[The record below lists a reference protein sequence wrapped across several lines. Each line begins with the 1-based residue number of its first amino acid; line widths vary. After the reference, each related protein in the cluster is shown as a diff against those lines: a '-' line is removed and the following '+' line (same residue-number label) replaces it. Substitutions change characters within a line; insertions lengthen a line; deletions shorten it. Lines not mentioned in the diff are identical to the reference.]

1 MTALTLLRDAWY
13 FFHRHAAH
21 LALLCVPLLL
31 LESLAANLLGPHLG
45 DWQGSAD
52 LLAGLLF
59 YPIYGAALILYLDTR
74 SRGLTPGTA
83 ALLAMA
89 LRLWPSMALLTALSS
104 LLILLGASLFIL
116 PGLWLMVR
124 LAFADFL
131 VVLQDFTPLTALGD
145 SMALTRGQFWRLF
158 VVMMAVMLPLWGLE
172 ASVSGLLAEG
182 ALLPQVLLESLIGFA
197 QLFVVVALYR
207 GFMLTVS
214 GPITDTP

>member
-1 MTALTLLRDAWY
+1 MTVLTLLRDAWY
-13 FFHRHAAH
+13 FFHRHAAR
-21 LALLCVPLLL
+21 LALLCLPLLL
-31 LESLAANLLGPHLG
+31 LESLTRALLVPQLG

-59 YPIYGAALILYLDTR
+59 YPLYGGALILYLDTR
-74 SRGLTPGTA
+74 TRGLTPGPA

-89 LRLWPSMALLTALSS
+89 LRLWPSLALLTALSS

-131 VVLQDFTPLTALGD
+131 VVLQGFTPLAALSD

-158 VVMMAVMLPLWGLE
+158 MLMMAVMLPLWGLE
-172 ASVSGLLAEG
+172 AVLSDLLGEG
-182 ALLPQVLLESLIGFA
+182 DLAPRVLLESLIGFA
-197 QLFVVVALYR
+197 QLFIIVALYR
-207 GFMLTVS
+207 GFMLTTQ
-214 GPITDTP
+214 GPITDTA

>member
-1 MTALTLLRDAWY
+1 MTLLRDAWY
-13 FFHRHAAH
+13 FFHRHAAR
-21 LALLCVPLLL
+21 LALLCLPLLL
-31 LESLAANLLGPHLG
+31 LESLAANLLAPHLG

-89 LRLWPSMALLTALSS
+89 LRLWPSLALLTALSS

-131 VVLQDFTPLTALGD
+131 VVLQGFTPLAALGD

-158 VVMMAVMLPLWGLE
+158 TVMMAVMLPLWGLE

>member
-1 MTALTLLRDAWY
+1 MTLLRDAWY
-13 FFHRHAAH
+13 FFHRHAAR
-21 LALLCVPLLL
+21 LALLCLPLLL
-31 LESLAANLLGPHLG
+31 LESLAANLLAPHLG

-89 LRLWPSMALLTALSS
+89 LRLWPSLALLTALSS

-131 VVLQDFTPLTALGD
+131 VVLQGFTPLAALGD

-158 VVMMAVMLPLWGLE
+158 TVMMAVMLPLWGLE

-214 GPITDTP
+214 GPIIDTP

>member
-1 MTALTLLRDAWY
+1 MTALSLLRDAWY
-13 FFHRHAAH
+13 FVRRHAVR
-21 LALLCVPLLL
+21 LALLCLPLLL
-31 LESLAANLLGPHLG
+31 LESLARNLLAPHLG
-45 DWQGSAD
+45 DWQASAD

-74 SRGLTPGTA
+74 SRGLAPGLA

-89 LRLWPSMALLTALSS
+89 LRLWPSLALLTALSS

-131 VVLQDFTPLTALGD
+131 VVLQGFTPLAALGD

-158 VVMMAVMLPLWGLE
+158 TVVMAVMLPLWWLE
-172 ASVSGLLAEG
+172 ASLLEWLG
-182 ALLPQVLLESLIGFA
+182 ESDLLPRLLLESLIGFA
-197 QLFVVVALYR
+197 QLFAMVALYR
-207 GFMLTVS
+207 GFMLTTQ

>member
-1 MTALTLLRDAWY
+1 MNVLSILRDAWY
-13 FFHRHAAH
+13 FYHRQVAY
-21 LALLCVPLLL
+21 LALLCLPLLL
-31 LESLAANLLGPHLG
+31 LESLARNLLAPHVG

-59 YPIYGAALILYLDTR
+59 YPVYAAALILYLDTR

-89 LRLWPSMALLTALSS
+89 LRLWPSLALLTALSS

-131 VVLQDFTPLTALGD
+131 VVLQGFTPLAALGD
-145 SMALTRGQFWRLF
+145 SMALTRGQFWRIFL
-158 VVMMAVMLPLWGLE
+158 VMMAVMLPLWSLE
-172 ASVSGLLAEG
+172 AWLSGLLGEG
-182 ALLPQVLLESLIGFA
+182 DLAPHVLLESLIGFA

-207 GFMLTVS
+207 AFMLTVS

>member
-1 MTALTLLRDAWY
+1 MTVLTLLRDAWY
-13 FFHRHAAH
+13 FFHRHAAR
-21 LALLCVPLLL
+21 LALLCLPLLL
-31 LESLAANLLGPHLG
+31 LESLTRALLVPQLG

-59 YPIYGAALILYLDTR
+59 YPLYGGALILYLDTR
-74 SRGLTPGTA
+74 TRGLTPGPA

-89 LRLWPSMALLTALSS
+89 LRLWPSLALLTALSS

-131 VVLQDFTPLTALGD
+131 VVLQGFTPLAALGD

-158 VVMMAVMLPLWGLE
+158 MLMMAVMLPLWGLE
-172 ASVSGLLAEG
+172 AVLSDLLGEG
-182 ALLPQVLLESLIGFA
+182 DLAPRVLLESLIGFA
-197 QLFVVVALYR
+197 QLFIIVALYR
-207 GFMLTVS
+207 GFMLTTQ
-214 GPITDTP
+214 GPITDTA